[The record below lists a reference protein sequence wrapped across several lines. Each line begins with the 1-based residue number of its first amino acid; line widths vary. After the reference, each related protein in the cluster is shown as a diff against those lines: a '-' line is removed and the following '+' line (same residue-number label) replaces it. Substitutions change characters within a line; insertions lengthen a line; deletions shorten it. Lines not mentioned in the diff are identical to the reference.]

1 MTVLSI
7 GVAARNE
14 EATVAQTLHSIE
26 AALEVTVGAL
36 PSPVPAEI
44 IVAVNGSTDRTLEI
58 VSAYAA
64 RPRDGVTVRVVES
77 APGLIE
83 AQRVIARLARSEEH
97 LILVDADCV
106 LDPGCL
112 RELVRVM
119 AEHPEAEAAW
129 ASMVPADHDGWP
141 GFWRVVYNFADY
153 HPDVVHRGRH
163 LCGRAFTIRRYDVA
177 WRSPHGRARVDRRT
191 AEYLSLARGPIS
203 DDSYLSRAIIDR
215 HGPGAIR
222 HAAAARVYF
231 QPIPR
236 LRDFAAAQR
245 RKTYEAHRLD
255 LLFPEY
261 RGVRRR
267 HFRRRIDPAG
277 YARLRPV
284 RRLQC
289 RLYVALYAA
298 TARLAAL
305 RLATGLALL
314 RLGVPLRPCEVWPVV
329 EGTKR
334 PFTPAAP
341 APPAS
346 PAPPPG

>member
-1 MTVLSI
+1 MLSI

-14 EATVAQTLHSIE
+14 EATVAQTLRSIE
-26 AALEVTVGAL
+26 VALSVL
-36 PSPVPAEI
+36 PAPVPAEI
-44 IVAVNGSTDRTLEI
+44 IVAVNGCTDRTRE
-58 VSAYAA
+58 VVEDYAA
-64 RPRDGVTVRVVES
+64 VPRGGVTIQVIES

-83 AQRVIARLARSEEH
+83 AQRAIVRLARSEEH

-112 RELVRVM
+112 RELIRVM

-129 ASMVPADHDGWP
+129 ASMVPADHDGRP
-141 GFWRVVYNFADY
+141 GFLRVVYNFADY
-153 HPDVVHRGRH
+153 HPDVIHRGRH
-163 LCGRAFTIRRYDVA
+163 LCGRAFAVRHYDVA
-177 WRSPHGRARVDRRT
+177 WRPVHRTPDVDPRT
-191 AEYLSLARGPIS
+191 AAYLSLERGPMS
-203 DDSYLSRAIIDR
+203 DDSYLSRVIIDR

-222 HAAAARVYF
+222 HAAAARVHF

-236 LRDFAAAQR
+236 LRDFSLAQH
-245 RKTYEAHRLD
+245 RKTYEARRLD

-261 RGVRRR
+261 RGVRGR

-284 RRLQC
+284 QRLQC
-289 RLYVALYAA
+289 RLYVLLYALS
-298 TARLAAL
+298 ARLAAV
-305 RLATGLALL
+305 RLAAGLALL

-334 PFTPAAP
+334 AFTSVAAPRPP
-341 APPAS
+341 APPA
-346 PAPPPG
+346 